1 VPRRPLGI
9 GYVFVLLVVVSL
21 PAAIPFT
28 SKVALGHHI
37 YHDEYV
43 NKISLWS
50 QKIWELKVSDSI
62 AIVISTMI
70 GKNASFLKSSW
81 NETNI

>member
-1 VPRRPLGI
+1 MCK
-9 GYVFVLLVVVSL
+9 VFV
-21 PAAIPFT
+21 FTET

-37 YHDEYV
+37 YHAGYV

-50 QKIWELKVSDSI
+50 QKIWELKVLDSI

-70 GKNASFLKSSW
+70 GKKRVFFGITL
-81 NETNI
+81 E